1 MTTAE
6 KFQQVAQKF
15 AQIGGA
21 NEVLEWQLADAA
33 AQQHPQIFIIERRK
47 ASAGA
52 PQQAEAIS
60 MKGRGAQPVSR
71 VWSKDAQN
79 SLSQFVGRV
88 IAISDGE
95 NFFQLGQA
103 APNEPRN
110 ALHQHRGLAGTG
122 AGAHQHGS
130 ALVPNGLELFGVE
143 IQRGHAGPLCGRAW
157 RAAMWKIT

>member
-1 MTTAE
+1 MIPPPPRSTLFPYTTL
-6 KFQQVAQKF
+6 F
-15 AQIGGA
+15 
-21 NEVLEWQLADAA
+21 
-33 AQQHPQIFIIERRK
+33 R
-47 ASAGA
+47 S
-52 PQQAEAIS
+52 QQAEAIS

-71 VWSKDAQN
+71 VWSKNAQN

-95 NFFQLGQA
+95 NFFRLGLA

-110 ALHQHRGLAGTG
+110 ALDQHRGLAGTG

-143 IQRGHAGPLCGRAW
+143 IQSGHAGPLCGRVW
-157 RAAMWKIT
+157 RAAMWKTT